1 MLVILC
7 CAHLAGAISLKKGGK
22 NGLVNLSKNE
32 ESSVKDLKVALEQ
45 SIQETSEIIESLI
58 YTIELKIK
66 DEDIRK
72 STKLRI
78 GSIFSDFEK
87 TIKIAGIK
95 INQNYDSK
103 NLTSE
108 EE

>member
-1 MLVILC
+1 MNEDDN
-7 CAHLAGAISLKKGGK
+7 KK
-22 NGLVNLSKNE
+22 NSSKNE
-32 ESSVKDLKVALEQ
+32 ESSVKNLKLALEQ

-72 STKLRI
+72 STKLKI

-87 TIKIAGIK
+87 SIKIAGIK
-95 INQNYDSK
+95 LDQNYDSK

>member
-1 MLVILC
+1 
-7 CAHLAGAISLKKGGK
+7 
-22 NGLVNLSKNE
+22 
-32 ESSVKDLKVALEQ
+32 VALEQ

-58 YTIELKIK
+58 HTIELKIE

-72 STKLRI
+72 STKLKI

>member
-1 MLVILC
+1 MKIL
-7 CAHLAGAISLKKGGK
+7 GK
-22 NGLVNLSKNE
+22 VP
-32 ESSVKDLKVALEQ
+32 
-45 SIQETSEIIESLI
+45 
-58 YTIELKIK
+58 
-66 DEDIRK
+66 
-72 STKLRI
+72 KLRI

-87 TIKIAGIK
+87 TIKIAGTK

>member
-1 MLVILC
+1 MSEDDNKI
-7 CAHLAGAISLKKGGK
+7 
-22 NGLVNLSKNE
+22 NLSKNE

>member
-1 MLVILC
+1 MYEDDNKI
-7 CAHLAGAISLKKGGK
+7 
-22 NGLVNLSKNE
+22 NLIKNE

-58 YTIELKIK
+58 HTIELKIE

-72 STKLRI
+72 STKLKI

-103 NLTSE
+103 ILTSE

>member
-1 MLVILC
+1 MYEDDN
-7 CAHLAGAISLKKGGK
+7 KK
-22 NGLVNLSKNE
+22 NLIKNE
-32 ESSVKDLKVALEQ
+32 ESSVKDLKAALEQ

-58 YTIELKIK
+58 HTIELKIEDK
-66 DEDIRK
+66 DIRK
-72 STKLRI
+72 STKLKI

-95 INQNYDSK
+95 RNQNYDSK

>member
-1 MLVILC
+1 MSEDDNKI
-7 CAHLAGAISLKKGGK
+7 
-22 NGLVNLSKNE
+22 NLSKNE

-45 SIQETSEIIESLI
+45 SILETSEIIESLI

>member
-1 MLVILC
+1 MYEDDNKI
-7 CAHLAGAISLKKGGK
+7 
-22 NGLVNLSKNE
+22 NLIKNE

-58 YTIELKIK
+58 HTIELKIE

-72 STKLRI
+72 STKLKI

>member
-1 MLVILC
+1 MYEDDNKI
-7 CAHLAGAISLKKGGK
+7 
-22 NGLVNLSKNE
+22 NLIKNE

-58 YTIELKIK
+58 HTIELKIE

-72 STKLRI
+72 STKLKI

-95 INQNYDSK
+95 ISQNYDSK